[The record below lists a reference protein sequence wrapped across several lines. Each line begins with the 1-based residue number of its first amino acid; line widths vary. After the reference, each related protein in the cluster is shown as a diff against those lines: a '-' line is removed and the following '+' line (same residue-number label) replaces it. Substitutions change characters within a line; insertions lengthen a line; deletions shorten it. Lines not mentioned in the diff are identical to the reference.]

1 MCGIAGY
8 LHAASSLGADEM
20 ALRVKRMTDAIAHRG
35 PDDSGVWTD
44 ETAGIGLGH
53 RRLSIIDISPLGHQP
68 MHSADARYVITYNG
82 EVYNFPELRAELIQH
97 GHTFISTS
105 DTEVMLAAMT
115 RWGIEAAVKRFI
127 GMFAFAIWDRRDHV
141 LHLVRDRVGVKPLYW
156 SLRGNLLL
164 FGSELKALMA
174 HPAWHG
180 ELNREAVAAFIRHS
194 YIPGPHTIFSGVHKL
209 TPGSILTFKP
219 GAAPRITPYW
229 SLSDSLEPKPA
240 RAIDPASAI
249 EQLDA
254 LLRDTVKR
262 RMISDVP
269 LGAFLSGGIDSSTV
283 VALMQAQSNRKVRT
297 FSIGFHEQAYDE
309 AKYAKAVAA
318 HLGTDHTELYVSP
331 REALD
336 VVPRLADWFDEPF
349 GDSSQIP
356 TFLVSQM
363 TRSHVTVALSG
374 DGGDELFAG
383 YPRYLL
389 AESLWRRIGRLPIA
403 IRAPLASLLESM
415 PEKTLDSLSGL
426 LPARWR
432 TLNGGRKLH
441 RLARLLRMPVD
452 DGIHA
457 ELAAMWPFDDRLV
470 PGTMGALAIAAD
482 SSLKTRLP
490 DFLARMQFYDLHS
503 YLPDDILVKVDRA
516 SMAVAL
522 EAREPLLD
530 HRLIEFAWSLP
541 RGLKMRDGQS
551 KWILRQVLDKYV
563 PRHLFDRPKM
573 GFSVPLG
580 GWLRGPLRDWAR
592 ALLEPSRIAADSI
605 FAPDQVATLWTEHQS
620 GSANRETVLWNVLM
634 FQAWQDRYRVS

>member
-8 LHAASSLGADEM
+8 LHAGSSLGADEV

-44 ETAGIGLGH
+44 EAAGIGLGH

-68 MHSADARYVITYNG
+68 MHSANARYVITYNG
-82 EVYNFPELRAELIQH
+82 EVYNFHELRAELVQL

-115 RWGIEAAVKRFI
+115 QWGIEAAVRRFI
-127 GMFAFAIWDRRDHV
+127 GMFAFAVWDRQDHV

-156 SLRGNLLL
+156 SLRGNVLL

-180 ELNREAVAAFIRHS
+180 EVDREAVAAFVRHS

-209 TPGSILTFKP
+209 TPGSVLTFKP
-219 GAAPRITPYW
+219 GAAPRITRYW
-229 SLSDSLEPKPA
+229 SLSDSFESKPA
-240 RAIDPASAI
+240 RPIDTTSAI

-254 LLRDTVKR
+254 LLRDSVKR

-283 VALMQAQSNRKVRT
+283 VALMQAQSSRKVRT
-297 FSIGFHEQAYDE
+297 FSIGFHEEAYDE

-336 VVPRLADWFDEPF
+336 VVPRLPDWFDEPF

-389 AESLWRRIGRLPIA
+389 AESLWRRIGRLPLA
-403 IRAPLASLLESM
+403 IRAPLASLLQAM
-415 PEKTLDSLSGL
+415 PERALDSLTEM

-457 ELAAMWPFDDRLV
+457 ELAAVWPFDDRLV
-470 PGTMGALAIAAD
+470 PGTTGTLAIAAD
-482 SSLKTRLP
+482 PALKSRLT

-541 RGLKMRDGQS
+541 RDLKMRDGQT

-580 GWLRGPLRDWAR
+580 GWLRGPLRDWAQ
-592 ALLEPSRIAADSI
+592 ALLSPSRIAADGL
-605 FAPDQVATLWTEHQS
+605 FAPGQLATLWNEHQS
-620 GSANRETVLWNVLM
+620 GRANRESVLWNVVM
-634 FQAWQDRYRVS
+634 FQAWWDRYRAS

>member
-8 LHAASSLGADEM
+8 LEIGSSLGTDEM
-20 ALRVKRMTDAIAHRG
+20 ASRVKRMTDAIAHRG

-44 ETAGIGLGH
+44 CAAGIGLGH

-68 MHSADARYVITYNG
+68 MHSGDGRYVITYNG
-82 EVYNFPELRAELIQH
+82 EVYNFQELHRELTEL

-105 DTEVMLAAMT
+105 DTEVMLAAISQ
-115 RWGIEAAVKRFI
+115 WGLEAAVKRFI
-127 GMFAFAIWDRRDHV
+127 GMFAFALWDRRDQV

-156 SLRGNLLL
+156 SLRNNVLL

-174 HPAWHG
+174 HPTWHG
-180 ELNREAVAAFIRHS
+180 KLNREAVAAFVRHS
-194 YIPGPHTIFSGVHKL
+194 YIPGPNTIFSGVHKL
-209 TPGSILTFKP
+209 TPGSILTLKP
-219 GAAPRITPYW
+219 GAAPRIASYW
-229 SLSDSLEPKPA
+229 SLLDSLESKRAPA
-240 RAIDPASAI
+240 MDPTSAI

-254 LLRDTVKR
+254 LLRDSVKR

-283 VALMQAQSNRKVRT
+283 VALMQAQSSRKVRT
-297 FSIGFHEQAYDE
+297 FSIGFHEQGYDE

-389 AESLWRRIGRLPIA
+389 AESLWRRIGRLPLA
-403 IRAPLASLLESM
+403 IRAPLASLLQAM
-415 PEKTLDSLSGL
+415 PERTLDNLTGM

-441 RLARLLRMPVD
+441 RLAGLLRMPVD

-457 ELAAMWPFDDRLV
+457 ELAAVWPFDDQLV
-470 PGTMGALAIAAD
+470 PGTTRSLAIAAD
-482 SSLKTRLP
+482 PSLKARLS
-490 DFLARMQFYDLHS
+490 DSLARMQYYDLHS

-516 SMAVAL
+516 SMAVGL

-541 RGLKMRDGQS
+541 RDFKMRVGES

-563 PRHLFDRPKM
+563 PRHLFERPKM

-580 GWLRGPLRDWAR
+580 GWLRGPLRDWAQ
-592 ALLEPSRIAADSI
+592 ALLEPSRIARDGI
-605 FAPDQVATLWTEHQS
+605 FSPEQLTTLWNEHQS
-620 GSANRETVLWNVLM
+620 GRANRETVLWNALM
-634 FQAWQDRYRVS
+634 FQAWRERYRVS